1 MRDYMILKLLFIYVS
16 NNQLNSTQK
25 FKLLGETR

>member
-25 FKLLGETR
+25 FKLLGET